1 MIRKLLDSDEPEEEP
16 AKGPGLFTRSP
27 EVTSIM
33 GDPDEPAEG
42 REEAENA
49 DTESGGDHKSAL
61 LDYTPP
67 TAGEAMRMTG
77 LAWSAGITL
86 FASIV
91 FMLVVGWLADLLLGT
106 APWGIVV
113 GIVVGSIIGFVQFF
127 RINSEILKTPGRK

>member
-1 MIRKLLDSDEPEEEP
+1 MIRKLLDSDEREEEP
-16 AKGPGLFTRSP
+16 AKGSGLFTRSP

-33 GDPDEPAEG
+33 GVPDESTGGAAED
-42 REEAENA
+42 ENA
-49 DTESGGDHKSAL
+49 DREGGEDKSAL

>member
-1 MIRKLLDSDEPEEEP
+1 MIRKLLDSDEPEKEP
-16 AKGPGLFTRSP
+16 PKGSGLFTRSP

-33 GDPDEPAEG
+33 GEPDEPTAGAAEGENADKEG
-42 REEAENA
+42 RE
-49 DTESGGDHKSAL
+49 HKSVL

-106 APWGIVV
+106 APWGIVI